1 MRWSDV
7 TPSAA
12 KCALSTIALC
22 LVTLAWAQE
31 PAVAPPNADLADS
44 IRELRD
50 QVQELRTAVADLR
63 SEAAQYRAETVQLRH
78 EIEAARAANAAPVQ
92 ATENKQRAVVAEDTE
107 SALPSDTSSPAPR
120 QQRSYANLEEQLQ
133 LLSSKVD
140 DQYQTKVESASKYRV
155 RLSGLLLFNL
165 FSNRGSVDNTDFPH
179 LAMRPFAGTSHDF
192 GGTLRQSLLGL
203 EVFGPELAGAKTRGD
218 LQFDFAGELVPKSNG
233 VSMGMIRLRTG
244 TIHLDWAKTSVVAG
258 QDGLFFAPLSP
269 TSLASIAE
277 PPLSYAGNLW
287 SWTPQIRVERRLN
300 VSEHSSFTFQ
310 AGLLDGLTGQVPLLD
325 YYRTPQAGEAA
336 NSPAIAART
345 SWTARLFGEPLT
357 FGAGGY
363 YNRQDWGFSRTV
375 DGWAGT
381 ADWTVPLGRL
391 FNVSGEFYRGRAI
404 GGLGAGLGRSTLWTG
419 IFSNPATMIRGLDA
433 MGGWSQLKFKAAA
446 NLEFNAA
453 VGQDSSF
460 ADELRLFDAASGYF
474 DSALI
479 RNRGGFVNFI
489 YRPRSDLLFSMEYQR
504 LATRSL
510 YNDLTA
516 NHINLS
522 MGILF

>member
-7 TPSAA
+7 TPAVA

-22 LVTLAWAQE
+22 LVTLAWAEE
-31 PAVAPPNADLADS
+31 PAVTPPNADLATS
-44 IRELRD
+44 IRELQGQIR
-50 QVQELRTAVADLR
+50 ELRTAVAELR
-63 SEAAQYRAETVQLRH
+63 SEAAQYHAETVQLRH
-78 EIEAARAANAAPVQ
+78 ELEAARTAHAAPVQ
-92 ATENKQRAVVAEDTE
+92 VTE
-107 SALPSDTSSPAPR
+107 SNEKAVAQDNTQSVLPDTASPRAKL
-120 QQRSYANLEEQLQ
+120 QRSHASLEEQLQ

-179 LAMRPFAGTSHDF
+179 VAMRPFAGTSHDF
-192 GGTLRQSLLGL
+192 GGTLRQSVLGL
-203 EVFGPELAGAKTRGD
+203 EVFGPEFAGAKTRGD
-218 LQFDFAGELVPKSNG
+218 VQFDFAGELVPKSNG
-233 VSMGMIRLRTG
+233 VTMGMLRLRTG
-244 TIHLDWAKTSVVAG
+244 TIHLDWAKTSLVAG
-258 QDGLFFAPLSP
+258 QDALFFAPLSP

-287 SWTPQIRVERRLN
+287 SWTPQIRLEHRLDI
-300 VSEHSSFTFQ
+300 SENSSFLFQ
-310 AGLLDGLTGQVPLLD
+310 AGVVDGLTGQVPLLD

-345 SWTARLFGEPLT
+345 SWTARVFGEPLS

-381 ADWTVPLGRL
+381 ADWSIPVGHW

-419 IFSNPATMIRGLDA
+419 LFSNPTTAIRGLDS
-433 MGGWSQLKFKAAA
+433 MGGWSQLKFKPKA

-460 ADELRLFDAASGYF
+460 ANELRQFDAASGYF

-479 RNRGGFVNFI
+479 RNRGGFINFI
-489 YRPRSDLLFSMEYQR
+489 YRPRSDLLLSMEYQR

-516 NHINLS
+516 NHLNLS